1 MSTTSAY
8 LTVAG
13 INVDV
18 VYKDIKNLHIGVYPP
33 VGRVRVAAPESLD
46 DDAVRL
52 AVVQRLPWIKKQREQ
67 FRSAVRQSE
76 REMLT
81 GESHFFA
88 GMRYRLQV
96 EERDRGGASAPVEG
110 SDGHVGRQRG
120 GRGHAGHEDGG
131 RGDEGRRSDGRGNDG
146 LRLDGRQRDG
156 GGPGG
161 HEDDAHGQGGREHDR
176 YRQVDHGQGVPVQDG
191 RGQAGHGR
199 NGRGHISIN
208 GDRLVLVVDADASV
222 EQRRAILDRWYR
234 ARLREAIA
242 PLIQRYEP
250 IMGVTVSRW
259 SVRKMKTKWGSCNP
273 TTGHIW
279 FNVELAKKHPE
290 SVEYL
295 VVHEMTHLLD
305 PSHGP
310 HFTTLMDGFLPDWRA
325 RRDRLNQAPLTYED
339 WHR

>member
-1 MSTTSAY
+1 MNTTSAY

-13 INVDV
+13 ISVDV
-18 VYKDIKNLHIGVYPP
+18 VYKDIKNLHIAVYPP
-33 VGRVRVAAPESLD
+33 VGRVRVAAPTSLD

-88 GMRYRLQV
+88 GVRYRLQV
-96 EERDRGGASAPVEG
+96 EERVYGADLAPVKG
-110 SDGHVGRQRG
+110 SGGRVGRQRG
-120 GRGHAGHEDGG
+120 GRG
-131 RGDEGRRSDGRGNDG
+131 
-146 LRLDGRQRDG
+146 
-156 GGPGG
+156 
-161 HEDDAHGQGGREHDR
+161 
-176 YRQVDHGQGVPVQDG
+176 
-191 RGQAGHGR
+191 R
-199 NGRGHISIN
+199 NGRGQVSIN
-208 GDRLVLVVDADASV
+208 GDRLVLVVDAGASV

-242 PLIQRYEP
+242 PLIEQYEP
-250 IMGVTVSRW
+250 IMDVTVSRW

-310 HFTTLMDGFLPDWRA
+310 RFTTLMDGYLPDWRA
-325 RRDRLNQAPLTYED
+325 RRDRLNMEPLANED
-339 WHR
+339 RRQ